1 MERQNECIIEALLFA
16 AGEPVSADQ
25 IAKVLE
31 VETIEAVKAV
41 ESLKERYDREHRGM
55 QILRLENAFQMTT
68 RPDYYAN
75 VQKMYRSGQK
85 ISLSETQMETLAI
98 IAYKQPVTKQEIADI
113 RGVQSD
119 AVVNRLVEYNLVME
133 KGRRKTPGRPVLFG
147 TTDDFLRN
155 FGLASI
161 KDMPGLDPA
170 NVEAMEQLTLEQ
182 TAQSET
188 EAEE

>member
-16 AGEPVSADQ
+16 VGEPVSADQ

-31 VETIEAVKAV
+31 VETKEAIEAVEV
-41 ESLKERYDREHRGM
+41 LKERYDREHRGM

-68 RPDYYAN
+68 RPEYYPN

-85 ISLSETQMETLAI
+85 ITLSETQMETLAI

-155 FGLASI
+155 FGLSSV
-161 KDMPGLDPA
+161 KDLPGLDPA
-170 NVEAMEQLTLEQ
+170 NVQAMEQLTLEQ
-182 TAQSET
+182 AEQNET
-188 EAEE
+188 EAE